1 MDKLREIQVQELFG
15 VARGSH
21 KNFILINH
29 IWAELGVDFKNIIV
43 IEAIYDIHR
52 SYDIIRNWGTIF
64 KWILVLLDSLYHQ
77 HITCLTTI
85 SMNSCC
91 LSTC

>member
-43 IEAIYDIHR
+43 IEAIYDTDLLSFI
-52 SYDIIRNWGTIF
+52 DLM
-64 KWILVLLDSLYHQ
+64 ILLEIEVQYLNEY
-77 HITCLTTI
+77 
-85 SMNSCC
+85 
-91 LSTC
+91 